1 MKNKEILKT
10 GFEKYLDEFDERYR
24 KKYKDKQNI
33 IPILLNL
40 FETYEEDIY
49 TPTTLDKEMHKLQL
63 EISDKLQ
70 EKLNQE
76 ENELLEQLRYCI
88 RAETGELVE
97 KAFIYGYCLAQSQE
111 EESKTFNN
119 NRNKYC
125 NL

>member
-10 GFEKYLDEFDERYR
+10 GFEKYLDEFDKRYR
-24 KKYKDKQNI
+24 KNYKDKQNT

-49 TPTTLDKEMHKLQL
+49 TPSTLDKEMHKLQL

-88 RAETGELVE
+88 GAETGELVE
-97 KAFIYGYCLAQSQE
+97 KAFIYGFCVAQSLR
-111 EESKTFNN
+111 KKA
-119 NRNKYC
+119 RKYIEK
-125 NL
+125 

>member
-1 MKNKEILKT
+1 MKNKEIVKT

-24 KKYKDKQNI
+24 KHYHDKQKE

-40 FETYEEDIY
+40 FEGYEEDIY
-49 TPTTLDKEMHKLQL
+49 TPSTLDKDIHKLQL

-88 RAETGELVE
+88 GAETGELVE
-97 KAFIYGYCLAQSQE
+97 KAFIYGYCVSQSLNE
-111 EESKTFNN
+111 ETRKILSEK
-119 NRNKYC
+119 
-125 NL
+125 